1 MQFKWCVIC
10 VLFVVSSVWI
20 PTVHATTR
28 CFAETGYCIDG
39 KMRTYW
45 ESHGGLAV
53 FGLPLG
59 ELTQTTVAGVAISTQ
74 LFERNRIELHP
85 NNNAPYDVELGL
97 LGNDYLRRT
106 TGASIAP
113 AGAITEVDSA
123 GVAKSA
129 RRDCQWFNTT
139 QQYVCGEF
147 YSYWRK
153 YGIGTHLNRPFSIA
167 ENTALFGL
175 PITGVYTTT
184 LNGNAYQV
192 QVFERARFEYH
203 PENPA
208 PYRVLLG
215 LLGQES
221 LTPAVQQASV
231 TPTPTATPIATAI
244 PSASVDLSASFVVA
258 DYLATKGILPESD
271 LRHYRTSMPR
281 FGYWN
286 SNTAAD
292 IFILLQDI
300 TYVDQIKGHKALN
313 GMKYL
318 VGTVTVVNN
327 RPLGSAACRVHVN
340 DFTIIDLEGGWNV
353 TDKITTLVDDPLS
366 YKMLEPGHRI
376 SGSVAFSI
384 PWNSAPG
391 QLVAQFTYEQPVTV
405 ELRVWPHVN

>member
-1 MQFKWCVIC
+1 MQFKWYVIC
-10 VLFVVSSVWI
+10 LFFIVSSVWV
-20 PTVHATTR
+20 PAVQATAR

-39 KMRTYW
+39 AMRTYW

-59 ELTQTTVAGVAISTQ
+59 ELTQTTVDGVPISTQ

-85 NNNAPYDVELGL
+85 NNKAPYDVQLGL
-97 LGNDYLRRT
+97 LGNDYLLRT

-113 AGAITEVDSA
+113 AGAITEIDPA
-123 GVAKSA
+123 GMAKSA
-129 RRDCQWFNTT
+129 RQDCQWFATT

-147 YSYWRK
+147 YAYWRK
-153 YGIGTHLNRPFSIA
+153 YGTGANLKGPFSIA

-175 PITGVYTTT
+175 PITGVYTAA

-203 PENPA
+203 PENPV
-208 PYRVLLG
+208 PYRVQLG
-215 LLGQES
+215 LLGRES
-221 LTPAVQQASV
+221 LTPAVQKV
-231 TPTPTATPIATAI
+231 PVTPTATATTTT
-244 PSASVDLSASFVVA
+244 PSANADLSASFVVA

-271 LRHYRTSMPR
+271 LRAYRTSLPR

-286 SNTAAD
+286 SNATAD
-292 IFILLQDI
+292 IFVIFRDV
-300 TYVDQIKGHKALN
+300 TYVEQLKGYKALS

-327 RPLGSAACRVHVN
+327 RPIGSAACRIHFN
-340 DFTIIDLEGGWNV
+340 DFSIIDLEGGWTV
-353 TDKITTLVDDPLS
+353 TDKITTLIDNPFS
-366 YKMLEPGHRI
+366 YKMLEPGRRF
-376 SGSVAFSI
+376 GGRVAFMI
-384 PWNSAPG
+384 PSKSAPG

-405 ELRVWPHVN
+405 ELRVWPHVK